1 MFNWTFSLIDFHL
14 VSQLSSAFASSFHS
28 NVHDLTLFAWLTIGL
43 HPLPSIVYHILF
55 DSIEF
60 QPLNRLING
69 KYCVCVFCTSLMS
82 FSRCQFN
89 CNSSLKCLLLCAL
102 EFMPNSSSAS
112 KTDSD
117 FDFVLFSRSVIFS
130 FDKNFGWSFEIQ
142 HSVITVIQNQLI
154 KFNKMVRDY
163 IKRFIKCNVFID
175 RQSKSVGS
183 LTTQFTAHFFSSFA
197 QFRLHIKTN
206 TKGKQHINWFNRS
219 SGRIGSVQC
228 VHALTRSAYLLFF
241 ISVYLIFFCAL
252 SHYYYFSFQK
262 NIRDGNLR

>member
-1 MFNWTFSLIDFHL
+1 MLQNIVKCLTVLSNLCRSWTFSLIDFHL
-14 VSQLSSAFASSFHS
+14 VLQLSSAFASSFHS

-163 IKRFIKCNVFID
+163 IKRFIKRNVFID

-183 LTTQFTAHFFSSFA
+183 LTTQFTAHFF
-197 QFRLHIKTN
+197 
-206 TKGKQHINWFNRS
+206 
-219 SGRIGSVQC
+219 
-228 VHALTRSAYLLFF
+228 FF
-241 ISVYLIFFCAL
+241 VRTIPTSY
-252 SHYYYFSFQK
+252 
-262 NIRDGNLR
+262 